1 MMKDEKVAKLQEAL
15 FHSWSK
21 QSSMKYTL
29 ENRATGQCCV
39 TALVVQDCLG
49 GNIVKTKV
57 NGAWHYYNSLRGK
70 RYDFTSS
77 QFREPIVYE
86 DIPSSRAEAFSDTNE
101 MQYSYLKTAVLVR
114 LAGGNA
120 SQ

>member
-1 MMKDEKVAKLQEAL
+1 MMKDEQIAKLQEVL

-21 QSSMKYTL
+21 QSSTKYTL
-29 ENRATGQCCV
+29 EKKAAGQCGV

-57 NGAWHYYNSLRGK
+57 NGAWHYYNSLHGE

-77 QFREPIVYE
+77 QFQTPVVYE
-86 DIPSSRAEAFSDTNE
+86 DIPSNRAEAFLDTNE
-101 MQYSYLKTAVLVR
+101 MQYSYLKKAVLLR

-120 SQ
+120 S